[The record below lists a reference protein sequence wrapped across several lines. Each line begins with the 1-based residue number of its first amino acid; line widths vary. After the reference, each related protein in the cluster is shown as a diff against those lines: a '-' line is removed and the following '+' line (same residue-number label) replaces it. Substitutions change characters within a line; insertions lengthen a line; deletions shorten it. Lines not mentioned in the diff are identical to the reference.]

1 MKFLAS
7 IILFFPLY
15 LFAQTPRA
23 NTEDTTTLAY
33 ILRKGKMDMHLR
45 LYYMTTQNEKDLSDY
60 HAWAFGGGLKYE
72 TGSFKGFQ
80 FGVGGFF
87 VWNLG
92 SSDLGKPDP
101 KTGAANRYEIG
112 QFDVENPYN
121 KNDMARLENFYL
133 KYNYKSSNISFGR
146 MMLNT
151 PYINP
156 QDGRMRPS
164 AVQGV
169 WFEFNEIK
177 RTRIQGGWLNRV
189 SPRGT
194 VKWYDTEE
202 SIGIYAQGLNLDGT
216 RSNYKGNIKT
226 NGVAVFSMTY
236 QLTPKWNIQAWEYYI
251 DNIVNTAVL
260 QSDGAWN
267 IGGQS
272 KLIAGIQYTH
282 QNAVRDGG
290 NAAPRKTYYDPAQ
303 QTNIISGRLG
313 LGRKAS
319 KLLFNYTRITA
330 DGRYLFPRE
339 WGRDPLYTFLKR
351 ERNEGLGDV
360 NAFTVNLLNDLHKGN
375 FKTEVSYGY
384 YKLPGVTNVRL
395 NKYGMPSYHQFL
407 ADLTYDVPGFLK
419 GTRLELIYTYKLK
432 AEDVPNQRFVINKVN
447 MHHVNFILNYRL

>member
-1 MKFLAS
+1 
-7 IILFFPLY
+7 
-15 LFAQTPRA
+15 
-23 NTEDTTTLAY
+23 
-33 ILRKGKMDMHLR
+33 
-45 LYYMTTQNEKDLSDY
+45 
-60 HAWAFGGGLKYE
+60 
-72 TGSFKGFQ
+72 
-80 FGVGGFF
+80 
-87 VWNLG
+87 
-92 SSDLGKPDP
+92 
-101 KTGAANRYEIG
+101 
-112 QFDVENPYN
+112 
-121 KNDMARLENFYL
+121 
-133 KYNYKSSNISFGR
+133 

-169 WFEFNEIK
+169 WLEFNEIK

-216 RSNYKGNIKT
+216 RSNYKGNIKS
-226 NGVAVFSMTY
+226 NGVAVFNLTY
-236 QLTPKWNIQAWEYYI
+236 QLTPKWNIHAWEYYI

-260 QSDGAWN
+260 QSDGEWN
-267 IGGQS
+267 IGGQG

-282 QNAVRDGG
+282 QNAVKDGG
-290 NAAPRKTYYDPAQ
+290 NATPRKTYYDPAQ

-313 LGRKAS
+313 LGRKTS

-360 NAFTVNLLNDLHKGN
+360 NGFTVNLLNDLHKGN
-375 FKTEVSYGY
+375 LKTEVSYGY

>member
-1 MKFLAS
+1 MKFLLS
-7 IILFFPLY
+7 FIYFFPLY

-33 ILRKGKMDMHLR
+33 TLRKGKLDLHFR
-45 LYYMTTQNEKDLSDY
+45 LYYMTTQNEKELSDY
-60 HAWAFGGGLKYE
+60 HAWAVGGGLKYE

-101 KTGAANRYEIG
+101 TTGAANRYEIG
-112 QFDVENPYN
+112 QFDIEDPYN

-133 KYNYKSSNISFGR
+133 KYNYRSSNISFGR
-146 MMLNT
+146 MVLNT

-169 WFEFNEIK
+169 WIDFNELNK
-177 RTRIQGGWLNRV
+177 TKIQGGWLNRM

-194 VKWYDTEE
+194 VNWYEAE
-202 SIGIYAQGLNLDGT
+202 QSIGIYSQGLNLDGT

-226 NGVAVFSMTY
+226 NGVAVLNLTY
-236 QLTPKWNIQAWEYYI
+236 QLTPKWNIQAWNYYI

-260 QSDGAWN
+260 QSDGEWRVGLN
-267 IGGQS
+267 NKVIGGF
-272 KLIAGIQYTH
+272 QYTH
-282 QNAVRDGG
+282 QQAVKDGG
-290 NAAPRKTYYDPAQ
+290 NADPRKTYYDPAQ

-313 LGRKAS
+313 IGRKS
-319 KLLFNYTRITA
+319 SRLLFNYTRITA

-339 WGRDPLYTFLKR
+339 WGRDPLYTFMKR
-351 ERNEGLGDV
+351 ERSEGMGDV
-360 NAFTVNLLNDLHKGN
+360 NAFTINLLNDLQKGN
-375 FKTEVSYGY
+375 LKTEFSYGY

-407 ADLTYDVPGFLK
+407 ADLTYDIPGFLK
-419 GTRLELIYTYKLK
+419 GARLELIYTYKLK

-447 MHHVNFILNYRL
+447 MHHVNFILNYHL